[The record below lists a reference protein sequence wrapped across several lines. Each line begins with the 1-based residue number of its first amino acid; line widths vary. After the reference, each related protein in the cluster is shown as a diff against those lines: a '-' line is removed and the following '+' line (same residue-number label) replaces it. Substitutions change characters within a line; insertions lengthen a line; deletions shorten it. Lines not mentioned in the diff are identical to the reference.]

1 MDNDNKIKKETLS
14 NAQRHSEVLLFLNK
28 ELESLKKGSNT
39 EIYNIETEYAKTKK
53 HRSPFTFFLLFAV
66 FFVVLAVAFI
76 SYKVIS
82 YQNNEIKV
90 NLTEFDDLNL
100 KNLLDSVSKVQNS
113 YDSAVKSK
121 ASLEAEQNRLLKEAE
136 EKRNNEFFVLD
147 NLKLE
152 GDDYKKRES
161 EINKIYSDEIN
172 SINLEYEPKIT
183 EMNSQIE
190 VYQKQLAE
198 YDGSKIQSAQEQ
210 EKAINSERQL
220 HQLEIQE
227 LTQNY
232 ESQISELEKVIEKNQ
247 NENTKNIRKSVKTV
261 QEKYQAEIDALD
273 PIIND
278 SMADKLISKTD
289 DFSNDDFD
297 ASSVIEKNSISDENL
312 VENLNQYQEFY
323 DDYQYLN
330 SKVSAIPQ
338 KHTIPSYVAANNSY
352 VKQMGTTFSSVTT
365 NLYQQNENLKNQISG
380 LEKEILENE
389 KYSEQIYTEM
399 LTASKA
405 NALIYFVNSVDD
417 IQIFIAERAR
427 YLVDESD
434 GLGAEFTI
442 EKKTVK
448 GRIYK
453 ENNVFRFHINDDLLG
468 YVDISTFLPGTI
480 VKLLKK

>member
-1 MDNDNKIKKETLS
+1 MDNDNKVKKETLS
-14 NAQRHSEVLLFLNK
+14 NAQRHNEVLLFLNK
-28 ELESLKKGSNT
+28 ELETLKKGSNT

-53 HRSPFTFFLLFAV
+53 HRSPFTVLLLFVV
-66 FFVVLAVAFI
+66 FFVVIAVAFV

-100 KNLLDSVSKVQNS
+100 KNLLDSVSKIQND

-136 EKRNNEFFVLD
+136 EKRNNDFFVLD
-147 NLKLE
+147 NLKLK
-152 GDDYKKRES
+152 GDNYKKRES
-161 EINKIYSDEIN
+161 EINKTYNDEIS
-172 SINLEYEPKIT
+172 SINLEYEPKIM

-232 ESQISELEKVIEKNQ
+232 ESQISEFEKVIEKNQ
-247 NENTKNIRKSVKTV
+247 KENTRNIRKSVKTV

-273 PIIND
+273 PIIDDSKANILVSKTND
-278 SMADKLISKTD
+278 FSTD
-289 DFSNDDFD
+289 DFN
-297 ASSVIEKNSISDENL
+297 ASAVIEKNSISDESL

-338 KHTIPSYVAANNSY
+338 KHTIPSYIEANNSY
-352 VKQMGTTFSSVTT
+352 VKQMGITFSSVTT
-365 NLYQQNENLKNQISG
+365 NLYQQSENLKNQITG
-380 LEKEILENE
+380 LEEEILEKE

-399 LTASKA
+399 LTIAKA
-405 NALIYFVNSVDD
+405 NALIYLVNSVDD

-434 GLGAEFTI
+434 GLGAEFTVG
-442 EKKTVK
+442 KKTIK
-448 GRIYK
+448 GRIYR
-453 ENNVFRFHINDDLLG
+453 ENNVFRFHINDDLLED
-468 YVDISTFLPGTI
+468 VDISTFLPGTI